1 LLKSAIWVVISGK
14 KGESFM
20 KQKKIWAVI
29 VLLSAVQG
37 VMVALKNMVIATAG
51 KDTGV

>member
-1 LLKSAIWVVISGK
+1 
-14 KGESFM
+14 M

-29 VLLSAVQG
+29 VLLSAVQD
-37 VMVALKNMVIATAG
+37 VMVELMNIVIATAG